1 MCHNIEEEIEYM
13 SKVSY
18 SSGVATLMYAMGCT
32 RQDISYAMGFMVRC
46 IKNLGK
52 EHYKSLQWILE
63 ENTKFQKILK
73 IT

>member
-1 MCHNIEEEIEYM
+1 
-13 SKVSY
+13 
-18 SSGVATLMYAMGCT
+18 MYAMGCK

-52 EHYKSLQWILE
+52 EHYKSLQWVLE